1 MPDSNLAINC
11 WVLGDDYKQV
21 FMVKISRDDN
31 VDRLREAIK
40 TKCQFSHPSNSFILY
55 KVSILYTSQLA
66 EDAAALDLNDLELN
80 PLHKLSQVFAN
91 SLPDA
96 NIHVIVRIPSGAC
109 MLFCHHYAN
118 MFHRSTDAT
127 SWVSHF

>member
-21 FMVKISRDDN
+21 FTVKISRDNNIDG
-31 VDRLREAIK
+31 LREAIK

-55 KVSILYTSQLA
+55 KVSIICTSQLA
-66 EDAAALDLNDLELN
+66 EDAAALDLNALELN

-96 NIHVIVRIPSGAC
+96 NIHVVVRIPSGAC
-109 MLFCHHYAN
+109 MLFCCHYTN
-118 MFHRSTDAT
+118 MFCRSTDAT
-127 SWVSHF
+127 LWVSRF